1 MCCVMSMKHFTCYT
15 INLDKFVRPA
25 HTKSILSIVGVE
37 SEGRLIN
44 EMGKVP

>member
-1 MCCVMSMKHFTCYT
+1 MCNEYET
-15 INLDKFVRPA
+15 IYMLYNRFVKPT

-37 SEGRLIN
+37 SESLLIN